1 MIGYDRCLNSQFL
14 VGCGAGYTHTDFK
27 WNESAGS
34 GKIQQV
40 YGGLYGSYSNC
51 FINLNLSTMVGENF
65 YDLKRK
71 IAFNSPSRPNSSVN
85 ESAHSHYNGFEW
97 TSRFGIIGSL
107 KKLSI
112 PLQVLA
118 NVDYFYLNQNRFRE
132 SGATGINLDVREK
145 ISNMLQTET
154 GMTYIPTF
162 SFDGGCLSPYLGLS
176 YLAKIPLSS
185 SIYRANF
192 INQSGTFT
200 SNTTSKAI
208 NFVVPYLGLK
218 AMKDDGFSFL
228 LNAKAELNGYIK
240 DYVVDCRFDYSF

>member
-1 MIGYDRCLNSQFL
+1 
-14 VGCGAGYTHTDFK
+14 
-27 WNESAGS
+27 
-34 GKIQQV
+34 
-40 YGGLYGSYSNC
+40 
-51 FINLNLSTMVGENF
+51 MVGENF

-71 IAFNSPSRPNSSVN
+71 IGFNSPTRPNSSVN
-85 ESAHSHYNGFEW
+85 ESAHSRYNGFEW

-118 NVDYFYLNQNRFRE
+118 NIDYFYLNQNRFQE
-132 SGATGINLDVREK
+132 SGAPGINLDVREK
-145 ISNMLQTET
+145 VSNMLQTET
-154 GMTYIPTF
+154 GMTYIPTI
-162 SFDGGCLSPYLGLS
+162 SYDGGCLSPYLGLS

-218 AMKDDGFSFL
+218 VMKDDGFSFL
-228 LNAKAELNGYIK
+228 LNAKAELSGYIK